1 LNIPYIFEER
11 PDTGLTN
18 SKLGVWVFLASEV
31 MLFGGLFSAYVFLRI
46 AAPEGDFSY
55 WGSKL
60 SIPMATFNTL
70 VLITS
75 SVTMVM
81 AWASIKLKEFD
92 KYKIY
97 LGVTIL
103 CAFAFLIVK
112 YFEYTG
118 KFHHGIYPSSST
130 FMGIYFTLTGLHV
143 LHIIGGIAVLL
154 FYWSPIG
161 DNMYK
166 EDSELLA
173 NRIEIAG
180 LYWHFVD
187 LVWIFLFPVLYLL

>member
-1 LNIPYIFEER
+1 
-11 PDTGLTN
+11 
-18 SKLGVWVFLASEV
+18 

-46 AAPEGDFSY
+46 AAPEGDFDY

-60 SIPMATFNTL
+60 SVPMATFNTL

-81 AWASIKLKEFD
+81 AWASLKLKDFE

-103 CAFAFLIVK
+103 CALAFLVVK

-118 KFHHGIYPSSST
+118 KFHHGVYPASVPLWVSISHSLDYMFST
-130 FMGIYFTLTGLHV
+130 LLVEWLCLHTF
-143 LHIIGGIAVLL
+143 GA
-154 FYWSPIG
+154 P
-161 DNMYK
+161 
-166 EDSELLA
+166 LA
-173 NRIEIAG
+173 IKCIKKILN
-180 LYWHFVD
+180 F
-187 LVWIFLFPVLYLL
+187 

>member
-1 LNIPYIFEER
+1 MNIPYILEER

-18 SKLGVWVFLASEV
+18 SKLGIWVFLASEI

-46 AAPEGDFSY
+46 AAPEGDFDY

-60 SIPMATFNTL
+60 SVPKATFNTL
-70 VLITS
+70 VLILS

-81 AWASIKLKEFD
+81 AWASLKLREFD
-92 KYKIY
+92 KYKMY
-97 LGVTIL
+97 LGITIL
-103 CAFAFLIVK
+103 CALAFLFVK

-143 LHIIGGIAVLL
+143 LHIIGGVAVLL
-154 FYWSPIG
+154 FYWSPIA
-161 DNMYK
+161 DRMYK
-166 EDSELLA
+166 EDPELLA
-173 NRIEIAG
+173 NRIEITG

-187 LVWIFLFPVLYLL
+187 LVWIFLFPILYLL